1 MRYIRKEVI
10 NMKTEIVRVRLNE
23 VEKKVFLEKAAALN
37 MTISDYIKYCC
48 LINPPKG
55 GFERES
61 EYK

>member
-1 MRYIRKEVI
+1 
-10 NMKTEIVRVRLNE
+10 MKTEIVRVRLNE
-23 VEKKVFLEKAAALN
+23 VEKELFLEKAKDLN

-55 GFERES
+55 GYEREV